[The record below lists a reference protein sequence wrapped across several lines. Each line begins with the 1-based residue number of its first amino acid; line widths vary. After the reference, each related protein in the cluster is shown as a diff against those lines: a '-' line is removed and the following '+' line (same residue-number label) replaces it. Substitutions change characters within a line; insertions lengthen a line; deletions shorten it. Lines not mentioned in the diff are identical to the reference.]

1 MMGRKGFISFFIGV
15 CLIAIGLTASA
26 SVTDPNIISGAV
38 AVNGTAPEPLVV
50 VKGGL
55 WEGALPFVDRTAVFG
70 DANDLGGLD
79 YVQTAVDDKADADVE
94 YQITLDKAGTLF
106 LIIDN
111 RVGDDNADTPPT
123 LGSGVMDWVGTIGFT
138 QTAYTVNIST
148 PATVYAL
155 PVAGAGTIKLGAQAN
170 GSTRV
175 MYVVAAAPAGW
186 NLRPA
191 ITGLSA
197 TMQVMP
203 GEKLTV
209 DTTVTDDGIPGT
221 GVSVQWKTVNVP
233 EGATVTYSPD
243 ETSEDVVISFSAE
256 GEYTLEITADDGEK
270 ATQKTVVVK
279 VQIPSYALQAADFCE
294 IANDSNGGPASTRR
308 NVNIYVKNYNDGTN
322 QRRRVGYCR
331 YNISDLKQDGK
342 VFANSYLTYNMEKGN
357 GYATSH
363 VYVYAIKEEMDD
375 FTLQGTTWN
384 TAPGI
389 MNTPTPPLNSEITIE
404 TMDQADIS
412 SLLTSFQ
419 CAAIQTWYNS
429 ALSPGLDEALNAD
442 TDGSIVLMFIAY
454 DPESNGYELCSPTN
468 TKAYGTEPETS
479 LKGIILRFN
488 VMTPTWAINPV
499 PAMNTSQST
508 SLSQLS
514 WTNPEPS
521 EEGAAVTCDVFIGTG
536 EPNVLQADYGFTKLA
551 AGISG
556 NSVAIPSGTLVVNT
570 VYKWI
575 VDVHDSVAGTT
586 KGFVWSFNT
595 NNAMPTVEIEVPYQY
610 LWLGNAG
617 DPATA
622 TVVLNAAVDDDNFPN
637 PYTLLWEQVSAP
649 EGAEVVIDPN
659 NIEDITLVLPQTGTY
674 VFRLSAN
681 DGDLTGSGAAEIFV
695 GATPCDAA
703 KAKPGYTATVG
714 DFNNDC
720 YVDIKDFAAFAAHW
734 LECHS
739 FMDAPCI

>member
-1 MMGRKGFISFFIGV
+1 MMGRKGFISLFIGV

-55 WEGALPFVDRTAVFG
+55 WEGALPFVDRPAVFG

-111 RVGDDNADTPPT
+111 RVGDDNLNDPPT
-123 LGSGVMDWVGTIGFT
+123 LGSGVMDWVGTMGFT

-155 PVAGAGTIKLGAQAN
+155 PVAGAGTINLGAQAN

-186 NLRPA
+186 NLRPTIIGIPSIAQVLPGDSLA
-191 ITGLSA
+191 IDG
-197 TMQVMP
+197 
-203 GEKLTV
+203 TV
-209 DTTVTDDGIPGT
+209 ADDGIPGT
-221 GVSVQWKTVNVP
+221 GVTVQWTTLTAP
-233 EGATVTYSPD
+233 DGAVVAYSD
-243 ETSEDVVISFSAE
+243 ETSEDVTITFTAN
-256 GEYTLEITADDGEK
+256 GNYTLQISADDGEK
-270 ATQKTVVVK
+270 STQMTVKVA
-279 VQIPSYALQAADFCE
+279 VQIPTFAVECTNWVEAV
-294 IANDSNGGPASTRR
+294 NDTKNGGPTAHYKPTSYMYVR
-308 NVNIYVKNYNDGTN
+308 NHSAP
-322 QRRRVGYCR
+322 RRRIQL
-331 YNISDLKQDGK
+331 ISYDISALKEEGK
-342 VFANSYLTYNMEKGN
+342 VLANTFLTLRRRTGSLNEVL
-357 GYATSH
+357 S
-363 VYVYAIKEEMDD
+363 VYGVNEELDNFD
-375 FTLQGTTWN
+375 LDTGSWSTL
-384 TAPGI
+384 PGVQ
-389 MNTPTPPLNSEITIE
+389 NTPVPPMTDQITLASLDLADLSELLLEQT
-404 TMDQADIS
+404 DIPVASAWS
-412 SLLTSFQ
+412 STQTS
-419 CAAIQTWYNS
+419 AA
-429 ALSPGLDEALNAD
+429 LDEFLNAD
-442 TDGSIVLMFIAY
+442 TDGTVLLLFVTFSPQDADFEIFAKGY
-454 DPESNGYELCSPTN
+454 DAAN
-468 TKAYGTEPETS
+468 AEPETGMT
-479 LKGIILRFN
+479 GIILRGN
-488 VMTPTWAINPV
+488 VMTPTWATNPV

-521 EEGAAVTCDVFIGTG
+521 EEGATVTCDVFIGTG
-536 EPNVLQADYGFTKLA
+536 EPNALQTDYGFTTLA

-556 NSVAIPSGTLVVNT
+556 NSVSIPSGTLAVNT

-586 KGFVWSFNT
+586 RGFVWSFDT
-595 NNAMPTVEIEVPYQY
+595 NNAMPTVTMEAPYQY

-622 TVVLNAAVDDDNFPN
+622 TVVLNATVDDDNFPN

-674 VFRLSAN
+674 IFKLSAN

-703 KAKPGYTATVG
+703 KAKPDYTATIG
-714 DFNNDC
+714 DFDNDC
-720 YVDIKDFAAFAAHW
+720 YVDINDFATFAAHW